1 MNPQEIFCPNESCPS
16 RGIVGAGNIVIHS
29 QKEKRCKCNTCG
41 KTFAVSKG
49 SGFYRVHKKALFVIV
64 CTLLAFGCPPQAIVA
79 AFGLDERT
87 VYAWIQR
94 GGGHAE
100 QVHEHL
106 LGEHPLNLEHV
117 QADEI
122 RVKCQK
128 RTIGWMA
135 MAMSVAARLWLG
147 GVVSPTRDK
156 VLIAALVA
164 KVKACALFGLL
175 LVCVDGLAAYV
186 GAFKKAFR
194 TPVYTGKP
202 GRPRLLEWPILIGQV
217 VKRKEKGRVVG
228 VLQRMAQG
236 TFEQARG
243 LLCSEQINT
252 AYIER
257 LNATFRAR
265 LSALVRRGRGLARRV
280 DTLHAG
286 MYLLGV
292 VYNLCTFHKSLRH
305 EQPEEGRKWLKR
317 TPAMAAGLTDHGWSV
332 QELMAY
338 RVPPPPYVPARRRGR
353 PPKNTHSPAFAG
365 CPA

>member
-1 MNPQEIFCPNESCPS
+1 MNPQEIFCPNEDCRS
-16 RGIVGAGNIVIHS
+16 RGRVAAGNIRIHS
-29 QKEKRCKCNTCG
+29 RKEQRFRCTTCG
-41 KTFAVSKG
+41 KTFAASRG
-49 SGFYRVHKKALFVIV
+49 SGLYRVHKKGLFVIV

-87 VYAWIQR
+87 VYAWRQR

-100 QVHEHL
+100 RVHEHL
-106 LGEHPLNLEHV
+106 LSEHPLQLEHV

-135 MAMSVAARLWLG
+135 MAMAVPVRLWLG
-147 GVVSPTRDK
+147 GVVRPTRDK
-156 VLIAALVA
+156 ALIAALVA

-186 GAFKKAFR
+186 GAFKNAFR
-194 TPVYTGKP
+194 TPVYTGKR
-202 GRPRLLEWPILIGQV
+202 GRPRLVEWSLLIGQV

-228 VLQRMAQG
+228 VLQRMVQG
-236 TFEQARG
+236 SFEQARR

-265 LSALVRRGRGLARRV
+265 LSALVRRGRGLARGMQ
-280 DTLHAG
+280 TLHAG
-286 MYLLGV
+286 MYLVGT
-292 VYNLCTFHKSLRH
+292 VYNLCTFHKSLRQ
-305 EQPEEGRKWLKR
+305 EPPEGRRKWFPR
-317 TPAMAAGLTDHGWSV
+317 TPAMAAGLTDHCWSV

-338 RVPPPPYVPARRRGR
+338 RLPPQPYVPPRRRGR
-353 PPKNTHSPAFAG
+353 TPKNAHSPALAG
-365 CPA
+365 STT